1 MTSSQ
6 PSLAS
11 VPVLSLE
18 ETKRFEDELLGGDPG
33 AEWKAMVQAGRGVG
47 AAVLRDAEEIGG
59 LGEHP
64 RFLVLVGKGHNGGD
78 ALIAAQSLLERLP
91 LARAEV
97 ALVLGERGMR
107 PLALRAWRELQ
118 GAFPERVV
126 RCVDPHS
133 LGGDYDVCLDGIF
146 GFQFRPPLPPLV
158 DEILKAVNHLPVRM
172 RVAVDLPSGLGAA
185 NTFRADFTYATGIVK
200 RPVLT
205 LPQAGRIRFIDLGW
219 RPAKSAEREPQE
231 DVLLP
236 ELLRPFSV
244 FRPVQTDKR
253 TYGHLGVIGGSREFP
268 GAVLMAVRAALRSGV
283 GLLTAFVPESLVPA
297 FAAAVPEAMWV
308 GWPETERGGLALE
321 GLHWLDERL
330 PRLSALLLGPGLGR
344 ERETLACIQETVR
357 RVSLPIVLD
366 ADALQPEIVAAAKSE
381 KILTPHA
388 GEFARVAEQRDLASA
403 ARDLSATIVLKGPL
417 TRISAGKKV
426 SYALTGGP
434 ILARGGSGDH
444 LAGIVGGLL
453 AQLPSEPYLAACR
466 GVLWH
471 GLAADAWA
479 RRLGAVAVTSTQLV
493 EYMPEVL
500 RSIR

>member
-1 MTSSQ
+1 MTSLQ
-6 PSLAS
+6 PSQTS
-11 VPVLSLE
+11 VPVLSFE
-18 ETKRFEDELLGGDPG
+18 ETKRFENGLLRNPD
-33 AEWKAMVQAGRGVG
+33 AEWKAMVHAGRGIG

-59 LGEHP
+59 LGRQP
-64 RFLVLVGKGHNGGD
+64 RLLVLAGKGHNGGD
-78 ALIAAQSLLERLP
+78 ALIAAQALLEYLP
-91 LARAEV
+91 LAHAEV
-97 ALVLGERGMR
+97 VLAFGERAMR
-107 PLALRAWRELQ
+107 PLALRAWRDLQ
-118 GAFPERVV
+118 GAFPERVL
-126 RCVDPHS
+126 RRVDVHS
-133 LGGDYDVCLDGIF
+133 LGPGYDVCLDGIF
-146 GFQFRPPLPPLV
+146 GFQFRPPLSPSV
-158 DEILKAVNHLPVRM
+158 DQILKLVNDLPIQM

-200 RPVLT
+200 KPVLT

-219 RPAKSAEREPQE
+219 RPVTSAENDLPEE
-231 DVLLP
+231 ILLP
-236 ELLRPFSV
+236 ELLRPFSA
-244 FRPVQTDKR
+244 FRPVQGDKR

-321 GLHWLDERL
+321 GLHRLDERL
-330 PRLSALLLGPGLGR
+330 PRLSALMLGPGLGR
-344 ERETLACIQETVR
+344 ERETLSCVQESVR

-366 ADALQPEIVAAAKSE
+366 ADALQPEIVAAAKSV

-388 GEFARVAEQRDLASA
+388 GEFARIAGQRDLVTA
-403 ARDLSATIVLKGPL
+403 AHDLSATVVMKGPL
-417 TRISAGKKV
+417 TRISDGKKV
-426 SYALTGGP
+426 SYALAGGP

-453 AQLPSEPYLAACR
+453 AQVPSESYLAACR

-471 GLAADAWA
+471 GLAADAWT
-479 RRLGAVAVTSTQLV
+479 RHLGAVAVTSTQLV

-500 RSIR
+500 RAVR